1 MRGEGGRGS
10 MIYAG
15 MKARKGNAV
24 SPALEGPTQLLA
36 SVNSSS
42 RDVAFVLNLTGSFA
56 QITTVERCHFSS
68 LPKLSLWNKPKYVN
82 TGSMKTVSVWAEGK
96 TWF

>member
-1 MRGEGGRGS
+1 MN
-10 MIYAG
+10 YAV
-15 MKARKGNAV
+15 MKAKKGHVV
-24 SPALEGPTQLLA
+24 SPTLAGPAQLLA

-68 LPKLSLWNKPKYVN
+68 LPTPSLWNKPKYVN

-96 TWF
+96 T